1 MRKVVLP
8 LNKIFLDRINPRLE
22 KLDKNQEDVEDDLQE
37 YLFNEILESQKKK
50 LIELVK
56 SINDEGLNPLD
67 NIAVLETKNDK
78 YIVLEGNRRIAALR
92 IINSPELMKKFKINK
107 NELNNNYQIEVIV
120 FQNREE
126 SNKWLLLRHTGE
138 NKGKGTVT
146 WNTLQQKSF
155 EEIAGRKVDKDI
167 LFVRLFKDIS
177 NLSSEIKDRI
187 DYIHITSLRRL
198 LGYSVIK
205 ESLNIDYNNK
215 NWDLSNINLELADK
229 LMYDLAVNKHFV
241 EKFYS
246 KDKAIQYIEEV
257 SKKEIHNNIKKSL
270 NKEYLN
276 GQIEENAPKISS
288 NLVTKYQS
296 IDKENEKKSDLR
308 KVRVQPS
315 TNNRKVLIPTT
326 FSLRINETKINN
338 IFRELKR
345 ASLKEYI
352 SLVSCSFRVFLELSI
367 DYYLIKVGKSKG
379 NATLQSNFLLCLD
392 ELEKRKKISQ
402 DQKKQLQTTS
412 SNDRS
417 FISTKALNALM
428 HTNLVIDEN
437 SLKTAWDNYQIFF
450 EKVFEDT
457 SEKNVTLNEK
467 LL

>member
-229 LMYDLAVNKHFV
+229 LMYDLAVNKPFV

-270 NKEYLN
+270 NKEK
-276 GQIEENAPKISS
+276 GGFVIIMSASSRIFFISS
-288 NLVTKYQS
+288 LL
-296 IDKENEKKSDLR
+296 KS
-308 KVRVQPS
+308 PS
-315 TNNRKVLIPTT
+315 PFK
-326 FSLRINETKINN
+326 
-338 IFRELKR
+338 
-345 ASLKEYI
+345 
-352 SLVSCSFRVFLELSI
+352 
-367 DYYLIKVGKSKG
+367 
-379 NATLQSNFLLCLD
+379 
-392 ELEKRKKISQ
+392 
-402 DQKKQLQTTS
+402 
-412 SNDRS
+412 
-417 FISTKALNALM
+417 
-428 HTNLVIDEN
+428 
-437 SLKTAWDNYQIFF
+437 
-450 EKVFEDT
+450 
-457 SEKNVTLNEK
+457 
-467 LL
+467 

>member
-1 MRKVVLP
+1 MTTVQ
-8 LNKIFLDRINPRLE
+8 DRINPRLE

-229 LMYDLAVNKHFV
+229 LMYDLAVNKPFV

-352 SLVSCSFRVFLELSI
+352 SLVS
-367 DYYLIKVGKSKG
+367 
-379 NATLQSNFLLCLD
+379 
-392 ELEKRKKISQ
+392 
-402 DQKKQLQTTS
+402 
-412 SNDRS
+412 
-417 FISTKALNALM
+417 
-428 HTNLVIDEN
+428 
-437 SLKTAWDNYQIFF
+437 
-450 EKVFEDT
+450 
-457 SEKNVTLNEK
+457 
-467 LL
+467 